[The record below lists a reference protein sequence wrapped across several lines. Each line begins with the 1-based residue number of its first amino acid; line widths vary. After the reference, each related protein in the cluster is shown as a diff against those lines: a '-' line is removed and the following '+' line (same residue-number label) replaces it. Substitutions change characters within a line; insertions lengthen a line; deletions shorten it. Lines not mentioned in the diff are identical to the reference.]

1 MLAAVRKKLML
12 GVIIDACLQRQIE
25 QRKARPEC
33 NPARAAHL
41 YMAGAA
47 QIERAGGNEII
58 GNTMDGSHGIK
69 NCSSDMANMEKVN
82 AAGRADA
89 NAIIAD
95 SSSAVSQ

>member
-47 QIERAGGNEII
+47 QIERGGVVSSLGKGIAAASLGAILESRGLAVTLLKLDPYINVDP
-58 GNTMDGSHGIK
+58 GTMNPLQHG
-69 NCSSDMANMEKVN
+69 E
-82 AAGRADA
+82 
-89 NAIIAD
+89 
-95 SSSAVSQ
+95 